1 MKEVDIMDW
10 EPVLVALAALIILL
24 IPATPA
30 VILWFFLCPVTFWEK
45 LAWLVVS
52 SVFYY
57 VLLKWEFE
65 IFEAVF

>member
-1 MKEVDIMDW
+1 VKSIDW
-10 EPVLVALAALIILL
+10 EPLLVALAVLIILL

-30 VILWFFLCPVTFWEK
+30 VILWFFLCPITFWQK
-45 LAWLVVS
+45 FAWLVVS

-65 IFEAVF
+65 ILEAVF